1 MKKLAIFVLTL
12 TLVLALVGC
21 GKTEPEYLRVYSF
34 NGENEQFTVSNGV
47 IVLDDSE
54 EIFSGG
60 DLKAID
66 DFFADVAFC
75 SVTFYIQQDDERK
88 IILSNSVVDM
98 TGGSVDFTGDL
109 GQISGD
115 GVLVGNKIE
124 NITYLENNLYFE
136 LITTDNAGTENT
148 YQIKLSLTEVTKET
162 VEIEK

>member
-1 MKKLAIFVLTL
+1 MKKLAMFVLTL

-21 GKTEPEYLRVYSF
+21 GKGESKHLRVYSF
-34 NGENEQFTVSNGV
+34 SGGNEQLTISNGI

-66 DFFADVAFC
+66 DFFADVASC
-75 SVTFYIQQDDERK
+75 SVTFYIQQGDERK

-124 NITYLENNLYFE
+124 NITCLENDLYFE

-148 YQIKLSLTEVTKET
+148 YQIKLSITEVTKET